1 MNQRPPPISPAET
14 QRRVNALSRVTLF
27 KYWSSPEIAEFAKH
41 LRLVA
46 YDSNEVIFWEG
57 DPGDT
62 LYIILQGQVVVS
74 RRLKGDVET
83 VICRL
88 NDGDFFG
95 ELDVIDDLSAS
106 ANVQTETPC
115 IFYTI
120 GRDTLYDQLEANPKL
135 YSKFL
140 LALLKELAK
149 RLRATNNKLLDAMLW
164 GIDATSL
171 DTG

>member
-1 MNQRPPPISPAET
+1 MKHPTKAEI
-14 QRRVNALSRVTLF
+14 RARVAVLDRVVLF
-27 KYWSSPEIAEFAKH
+27 TDWSAAERAEFAGH
-41 LRLVA
+41 LEVA
-46 YDSNEVIFWEG
+46 KFKPQEIVFWEG

-62 LYIILQGQVVVS
+62 LYFIAGGTVIVS

-83 VICRL
+83 IICRL
-88 NDGDFFG
+88 GIGDFFG
-95 ELDVIDDLSAS
+95 ELDVIDDQSAS
-106 ANVQTETPC
+106 ANVQTETDC
-115 IFYTI
+115 VFYTI
-120 GRDTLYDQLEANPKL
+120 GRLALYEKLEANPRL

-149 RLRATNNKLLDAMLW
+149 RLRSTNNKLIDAILW